1 MIWYIR
7 VWSATKTEHLPTR
20 DSIRPLHND
29 KWFILVT
36 TLNSRTVASKVNIDQ
51 A

>member
-7 VWSATKTEHLPTR
+7 VGSATKTEHLPTC

-29 KWFILVT
+29 KWYILVS
-36 TLNSRTVASKVNIDQ
+36 TLNSRTDAPKVNIDQ